1 MTGMGKDFPDTS
13 PKSKSTLDFAS
24 WLRNASRIDLRDF
37 RMRVLESVAL
47 RARVAARR
55 ATKFSRRTFLHPAS
69 LSALGIS
76 LGMIALMAAS
86 PAVSAET
93 YPSRPITIVVP
104 FTAGGPT
111 HALGGTLSERMRA
124 SLGQPLIVENVTG
137 AAGTIGV
144 GRVARAAPDGYTVSV
159 GHWST
164 HVINGALYPLPFDL
178 LKDLEP
184 IALLTSYPMLLLT
197 KNDVPAKN
205 LTELTSWLKA
215 NQEKVSVGTIGVG
228 SAAHVAAVY
237 YERLAGLKF
246 QFVPY
251 RGAAPALQDLMGGR
265 IDLLFDHLP
274 NALPQVKEG
283 RVKAYAV
290 TANTRSPTAPDIP
303 TVDEAGL
310 PGLYINIWYGLWVPR
325 GTPSE
330 IKTRLNLA
338 VVEALADP
346 KVQHQLTELGQVIP
360 PRDQQ
365 TSEALA
371 SYQKAEVEKWWPIVK
386 AAGMKGE

>member
-1 MTGMGKDFPDTS
+1 MKTS
-13 PKSKSTLDFAS
+13 
-24 WLRNASRIDLRDF
+24 
-37 RMRVLESVAL
+37 RVLAPSVRLAVRL
-47 RARVAARR
+47 IVGVAA
-55 ATKFSRRTFLHPAS
+55 L
-69 LSALGIS
+69 L
-76 LGMIALMAAS
+76 
-86 PAVSAET
+86 AVSQAAWT
-93 YPSRPITIVVP
+93 QAFPTRPITIVVP
-104 FTAGGPT
+104 FSAGGPT
-111 HALGGTLSERMRA
+111 DALVRILSERMHH

-144 GRVARAAPDGYTVSV
+144 GRVARAAPDGYTISV

-164 HVINGALYPLPFDL
+164 HVINGALYSLPFDL
-178 LKDLEP
+178 LGDLEP
-184 IALLTSYPMLLLT
+184 IALLTSYPMLLVT
-197 KNDVPAKN
+197 KNDVPAKD
-205 LTELTSWLKA
+205 LTELSAWLKA
-215 NQEKVSVGTIGVG
+215 NQDKVSVGTIGVG

-283 RVKAYAV
+283 KVKAYAV

-310 PGLYINIWYGLWVPR
+310 PGLYIKIWYGVWVPKR
-325 GTPSE
+325 TPADV
-330 IKTRLNLA
+330 KARLNAA

-346 KVQHQLTELGQVIP
+346 KVQQQLTELGQVIP

-365 TSEALA
+365 TPEALA
-371 SYQKAEVEKWWPIVK
+371 AFQKAEIEKWWPIVK
-386 AAGMKGE
+386 AADMKGE